1 MAYQEYINQINNLAD
16 TLAKKP
22 QTVGFVHKF
31 FVPGWIGF
39 IQECIVENK
48 MSKVAKQP
56 IYNGMGYLECGNKIA
71 ELVDKACR
79 ARIESD
85 PNFAKS
91 NDDSANLQILSASLN
106 ALDAWAHVY
115 PEIAYW
121 MNQKINDQYVTNAL
135 GIIQGNVKNSISTI
149 MDVPSEKISNKSSS
163 FASEMKAMGGQIAAM
178 FCNVIVF
185 AAVFSLLAAIF
196 G

>member
-1 MAYQEYINQINNLAD
+1 MAYQEYINQLNSLAD
-16 TLAKKP
+16 SMASKP

-48 MSKVAKQP
+48 MSKAAKQP
-56 IYNGMGYLECGNKIA
+56 LYNGMGYLECGDKIA
-71 ELVDKACR
+71 ELVDKACK
-79 ARIESD
+79 ARIESE
-85 PNFAKS
+85 PSFTKS
-91 NDDSANLQILSASLN
+91 NEDDTNLQILSASLN
-106 ALDAWAHVY
+106 ALDAWTHVY

-121 MNQKINDQYVTNAL
+121 MNQRINDQYVTNAL

-149 MDVPSEKISNKSSS
+149 MDVPCEKISNKSSS
-163 FASEMKAMGGQIAAM
+163 FASEMKAMGGQIAAIL
-178 FCNVIVF
+178 CNIIVF
-185 AAVFSLLAAIF
+185 AAVFSLLATIF